1 MRVNRTQ
8 DISGIPNWISNDQG
22 FNGIEKKYETFLSE
36 KSKLNCISSSK
47 VDEDALLK
55 ECEKIEKCASSN
67 KEYFFNNTWDKEH
80 IGHLKEY
87 ASVCG
92 LENDKLVGINPNE
105 IERIAN
111 QNNNKFIKTAST
123 SVKNE
128 NLNSLSEALGD
139 PFKLQERSSMDHME
153 KADWEIITRASKLS
167 DSPFKS
173 MNGEVVPLRGG
184 ENYDEANQQ
193 KLANNQNSI
202 VDPDALDRLYES
214 QEETTKERL
223 SRQAKEREDKR
234 KLNHEKWENDK
245 IAQMQEDGFKS
256 QGVVF
261 PTEVSYFNTGVKDS
275 FMGAYS
281 NEDLQNRPEKTLGE
295 TLASRNQDRKQA
307 IQRDVQENK
316 EWDSLKE
323 QSSRMVSD
331 SFANSL
337 KRNLK

>member
-8 DISGIPNWISNDQG
+8 NMSEVPSWITNNKEFNDIERQYESFLADKSQVNCTSSNQVNDS
-22 FNGIEKKYETFLSE
+22 ILSE
-36 KSKLNCISSSK
+36 
-47 VDEDALLK
+47 
-55 ECEKIEKCASSN
+55 ECEQIEKCASSN
-67 KEYFFNNTWDKEH
+67 KNYFFNNTWDSNH

-87 ASVCG
+87 ASACG
-92 LENDKLVGINPNE
+92 LKDEKMVGVNPNE
-105 IERIAN
+105 IEKMASKK
-111 QNNNKFIKTAST
+111 NNKIIKTASA
-123 SVKNE
+123 SSRVKNI
-128 NLNSLSEALGD
+128 NSLSEALGD
-139 PFKLQERSSMDHME
+139 PFKLQERANMDHME
-153 KADWEIITRASKLS
+153 KDNWEKITKASKLS

-173 MNGEVVPLRGG
+173 MNGEVLPLRGG

-193 KLANNQNSI
+193 KLATNQNSI

-261 PTEVSYFNTGVKDS
+261 PTEVSYFNAGVKDG

-281 NEDLQNRPEKTLGE
+281 NEDLQNLPEKTLGE
-295 TLASRNQDRKQA
+295 TLASRNQERKQS
-307 IQRDVQENK
+307 IQRDIDENK
-316 EWDSLKE
+316 EWDSLKS

-331 SFANSL
+331 GFAESL
-337 KRNLK
+337 KRSLK